1 MLVLHL
7 LNEFPFCNAK
17 IIFFLNSCYLIE
29 YVFGFQDVIEN
40 IAIAKRIKFI
50 NRKGIYLF

>member
-40 IAIAKRIKFI
+40 IAIAKKVKFI